1 MNIFAERGQGVY
13 VFHMNISKGSREEI
27 CVKLL
32 CVVCVARIVRGPS
45 PSPSVG
51 GEGWAGLEPHFY
63 AHADFRLC

>member
-32 CVVCVARIVRGPS
+32 CVVCVAHIVRG
-45 PSPSVG
+45 
-51 GEGWAGLEPHFY
+51 L
-63 AHADFRLC
+63 